1 MIQKSETSLD
11 EQNVKITKHAFKG
24 NPSTCNVEILNSFS
38 HELQPKDTESA
49 TKSNLIELLTRLKG
63 FKFVKTIV

>member
-38 HELQPKDTESA
+38 HELQLKDTESA
-49 TKSNLIELLTRLKG
+49 TKSNLIELLSRLKG

>member
-38 HELQPKDTESA
+38 NELQLKDTESA